1 MKWIEDLST
10 RVPIANWAS
19 DIEDGALAQAK
30 DLANLSYVVDHVALM
45 SDCHQGKGMPIGGVI
60 ACKDTVIPNAV
71 GVDIGCG
78 MAFVETDIPISDL
91 TEVKIRDENLIRVIL
106 KTIRK
111 VVPTGFTHHMKPQ
124 DSLLLDNPSHDVMEI
139 EVIKEELNKARY
151 QVGTLGGGNHFIE
164 LQATTFK
171 VEDNIEKKLSAVN
184 GNIGNLCIML
194 HSGSRNFGYRI
205 ANHFNQL
212 AQALGGFIYRGDEGL
227 AHFDVNSEFGQQ
239 YIRAMNFALDF
250 AKENRRVMMERIKN
264 VVFNLIRKHTN
275 IGNIN
280 ILSEVNIHHNY
291 AALEQHY
298 GENVWVHR
306 KGAICMSEGS
316 IGIIPG
322 SMGTPSY
329 IVEGKGNKESFNSA
343 SHGSGRIMGRG
354 AFNRQYSLKQAE
366 KSMEGVEYLGWSK
379 NRKGRLDLS
388 EAPAAYKDIEAVI
401 GAQSDL
407 INIKIKL
414 KPIGSVKA

>member
-10 RVPIANWAS
+10 RVPIANWAPTL
-19 DIEDGALAQAK
+19 EGGALAQAK

-45 SDCHQGKGMPIGGVI
+45 PDCHPGKGMPIGGVI
-60 ACKDTVIPNAV
+60 ACKDTVVPNAV

-78 MAFVETDIPISDL
+78 MGFVETDIRVSDL
-91 TEVKIRDENLIRVIL
+91 TEMKVRDENLIRVIL

-111 VVPTGFTHHMKPQ
+111 VIPTGFAHHMKPQ
-124 DSLLLDNPSHDVMEI
+124 DSLLLDSPSHDVMEI

-164 LQATTFK
+164 LQVTTFK
-171 VEDNIEKKLSAVN
+171 DSNDSTN
-184 GNIGNLCIML
+184 NLCIML

-212 AQALGGFIYRGDEGL
+212 AQALGGFVYKGDEGL

-264 VVFNLIRKHTN
+264 VVFNLIRKHTD

-280 ILSEVNIHHNY
+280 ILSEANIHHNY

-298 GENVWVHR
+298 GEDVWVHR

-316 IGIIPG
+316 VGIIPG

-354 AFNRQYSLKQAE
+354 AFNRQYSLEQAE
-366 KSMEGVEYLGWSK
+366 KSMEGVEYLGWST

-401 GAQSDL
+401 EAESDL

-414 KPIGSVKA
+414 KPIGSVKG